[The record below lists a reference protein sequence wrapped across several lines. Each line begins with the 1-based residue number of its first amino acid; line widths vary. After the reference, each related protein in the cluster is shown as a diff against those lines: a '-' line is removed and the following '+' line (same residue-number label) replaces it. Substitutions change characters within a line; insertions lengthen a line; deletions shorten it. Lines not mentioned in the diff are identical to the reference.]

1 MVTNQTTQS
10 QLQVPYSRYKAPEST
25 MLSVVLT
32 KGLED
37 SYAKIHESLIDNLAK
52 VNAYTSSFDVPLVIN
67 EQELLWSLTS
77 GVNAPNRS
85 KIVECAMGALYRDYK
100 TIPTEEWK
108 AIAIVYKGLEK
119 DAPNDGK
126 ASSSKIA
133 LPPYLEPFYRDIAVF
148 IQANKIAIP
157 RIMRG
162 ETVSTKIINTIAV
175 IYLSRKIK

>member
-1 MVTNQTTQS
+1 MTISQPTQS
-10 QLQVPYSRYKAPEST
+10 QSQVPYNRYKAPEST

-52 VNAYTSSFDVPLVIN
+52 VNTYTASFDVPLVIN

-85 KIVECAMGALYRDYK
+85 KIVECSVVALHKDHK
-100 TIPTEEWK
+100 SISTAEWQ
-108 AIAIVYKGLEK
+108 AIATIYKGLEK
-119 DAPNDGK
+119 DAPNEGK
-126 ASSSKIA
+126 ANSSKIA
-133 LPPYLEPFYRDIAVF
+133 LPPYLEPFYRDIAVY

-162 ETVSTKIINTIAV
+162 ETVSTKIINTVAV